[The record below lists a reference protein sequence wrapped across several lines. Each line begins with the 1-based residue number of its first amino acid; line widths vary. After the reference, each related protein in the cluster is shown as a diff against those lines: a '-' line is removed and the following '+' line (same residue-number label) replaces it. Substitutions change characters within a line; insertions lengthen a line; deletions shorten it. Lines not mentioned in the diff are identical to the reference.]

1 MEDVLLRRFRA
12 LVAEDDANAAVEERH
27 LAEAG
32 LEHVVLEIARL
43 ENAVRVILVLD
54 VRPEADGRAG
64 ALGLADHLEVVE
76 HLAARILLLVD
87 LSFLID
93 VDLHVLG
100 ERVDHRRADAVQTA
114 GDLVAAAAELAARV
128 QHCQTDLHCGTAHLG
143 MDAHGEAASV
153 VLDRY
158 AAVLVQGDVDL
169 LAVARQRLV
178 NRVVHNFIHK
188 MMKAPGVGG
197 ADIHTRALA
206 DGL

>member
-1 MEDVLLRRFRA
+1 M
-12 LVAEDDANAAVEERH
+12 
-27 LAEAG
+27 LAQ
-32 LEHVVLEIARL
+32 
-43 ENAVRVILVLD
+43 RVHH
-54 VRPEADGRAG
+54 GRA
-64 ALGLADHLEVVE
+64 H
-76 HLAARILLLVD
+76 
-87 LSFLID
+87 
-93 VDLHVLG
+93 
-100 ERVDHRRADAVQTA
+100 AVQTA
-114 GDLVAAAAELAARV
+114 GDLVAAAAKLAARV
-128 QHCQTDLHCGTAHLG
+128 QYCQTDLHCGTAHLG